1 MEDTSIVLMVKDNK
15 TGFLEKEIGSYKIDE
30 NENLVVSA
38 FVLDDKGNYEVHLKI
53 SIDRD
58 IEDWEFNAI
67 YDYYDD
73 ENIKNLVTSINEI
86 EDCYNPTWEVTFDF
100 VNSSTDME
108 EKIKSILACH
118 KTELLDTYAVIKDKE
133 QEYRG
138 LNL

>member
-53 SIDRD
+53 SIDKD

-118 KTELLDTYAVIKDKE
+118 KTELLDTYGVIKDKE